1 MIMALKW
8 KCRHH
13 ALVYVL
19 DLAFTSLLYCKRSNI
34 FRKWIKRIEIAKIT
48 FAKCNNA
55 PLSTCLHNLNIFLK
69 NHRLRS
75 LLILEY
81 SILCVLVTSRFYF
94 TGVGIALGAHQSIG
108 FKGITLFGND
118 EQKAKYLPKLAAGE
132 VFAAYS
138 LTEPASGS
146 DANVRIFCISSS
158 FSAKQQKV
166 FIFISLLLHQLSQCW
181 LNMNNLQCKLWNAPP
196 SAS

>member
-1 MIMALKW
+1 MVHCNSQNNILIIIMPHCQLFF
-8 KCRHH
+8 
-13 ALVYVL
+13 LI
-19 DLAFTSLLYCKRSNI
+19 NI
-34 FRKWIKRIEIAKIT
+34 FFRALRIY
-48 FAKCNNA
+48 
-55 PLSTCLHNLNIFLK
+55 K
-69 NHRLRS
+69 N
-75 LLILEY
+75 LLILY
-81 SILCVLVTSRFYF
+81 KYCILCVLVSSRVYL

-158 FSAKQQKV
+158 FSAKQQKL
-166 FIFISLLLHQLSQCW
+166 FIFISLLLHQLSQC
-181 LNMNNLQCKLWNAPP
+181 
-196 SAS
+196 

>member
-1 MIMALKW
+1 MS
-8 KCRHH
+8 
-13 ALVYVL
+13 
-19 DLAFTSLLYCKRSNI
+19 TSLHDK
-34 FRKWIKRIEIAKIT
+34 
-48 FAKCNNA
+48 
-55 PLSTCLHNLNIFLK
+55 HFLE
-69 NHRLRS
+69 NHQLTS
-75 LLILEY
+75 LLILVY

-158 FSAKQQKV
+158 FSAKQQKKILYL
-166 FIFISLLLHQLSQCW
+166 FHYYFISFLSVDCTIYNVNSEMCHHQPVSCI
-181 LNMNNLQCKLWNAPP
+181 K
-196 SAS
+196 